1 MGSVPNL
8 KMPEMDGMELLKR
21 VKTTMDRSDSN
32 KEKRKSPR
40 YYMDWPLEYRVINDP
55 DAC

>member
-1 MGSVPNL
+1 
-8 KMPEMDGMELLKR
+8 MDGIELLKR
-21 VKTTMDRSDSN
+21 VKATMDRSYSN

-40 YYMDWPLEYRVINDP
+40 YYMDWPLEYRGINDP